1 MTILKSLE
9 NSLGKTELRK
19 YDDIFVV
26 TLKSES
32 ARLSKFQEYRYKS
45 DAVQTYQFNC
55 YWLEHNCKE
64 GK

>member
-1 MTILKSLE
+1 MKVLRSFE
-9 NSLGKTELRK
+9 NGLGTTELRK
-19 YDDIFVV
+19 YDDEFVV

-55 YWLEHNCKE
+55 YWLNHNYKE
-64 GK
+64 DK